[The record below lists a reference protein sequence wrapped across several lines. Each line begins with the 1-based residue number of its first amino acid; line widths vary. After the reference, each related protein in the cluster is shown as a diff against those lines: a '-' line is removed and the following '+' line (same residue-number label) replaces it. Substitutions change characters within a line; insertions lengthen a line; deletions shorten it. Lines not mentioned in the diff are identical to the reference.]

1 MSGYG
6 VMGGSLGGWGLLLE
20 RGGSPFTWD
29 DRWKRRGQRDLHR
42 LSERFYIS
50 NADVGWVGR
59 GVGVMTESDVF
70 RNGLFPYL
78 FPPLLDG

>member
-1 MSGYG
+1 
-6 VMGGSLGGWGLLLE
+6 MGGVCLGRG
-20 RGGSPFTWD
+20 GGSPFTWD

-50 NADVGWVGR
+50 NADVGVG
-59 GVGVMTESDVF
+59 GVMTESDVF